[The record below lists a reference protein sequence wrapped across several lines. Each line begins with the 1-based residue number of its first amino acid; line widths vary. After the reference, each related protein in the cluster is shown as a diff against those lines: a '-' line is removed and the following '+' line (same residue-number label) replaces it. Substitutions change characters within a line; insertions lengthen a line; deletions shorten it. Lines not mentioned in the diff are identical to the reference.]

1 VATMAEVWT
10 KSEGELI
17 NGAFPLRRLLGS
29 SDHGAVFLT
38 EVKAHNVRDAAIK
51 LVPDEP
57 ALTPA
62 RLSHWRMAAA
72 LDHPHLI
79 RLFGSGQCQL
89 GDRQF
94 LFVVMEYADQT
105 LAQILPRRALTLEE
119 VRELLRPTLDALA
132 FLHGKGL
139 LQGQLKPSNFLVVND
154 QLKLASDSIRPAGE
168 SATGIATRSLYD
180 PPEAAAEGGISAA
193 GDIWA
198 LGVTLVE
205 ALTQRPPGS
214 ASLSLPTGL
223 PTSFVE
229 TVWRCLSRD
238 PADRPAVSDLEA
250 LIGPAPQA
258 PAVSMPAPLEHR
270 ADARVGVP
278 QKSSRQRVIVAMI
291 AVLLLI
297 FAAVWLRAHRVVAP
311 PGPQSAPAPAR
322 ADAPPLDR
330 PAAPPAPAAPSV
342 LHQELPNV
350 PRSASDTIHGH
361 LSVTLRVTVNSAGD
375 VVGERPEDPGPSK
388 YFARLAT
395 AAAGK
400 WKFTPPNNQDSRAW
414 LVRFDF
420 SRDGTTAQATL
431 AQPLPID
438 SH

>member
-17 NGAFPLRRLLGS
+17 NGAFPLRRLLAS

-38 EVKAHNVRDAAIK
+38 EVKGPNARDAAIK
-51 LVPDEP
+51 LVADDK

-89 GDRQF
+89 GDRPF

-132 FLHGKGL
+132 FLHGKSL
-139 LQGQLKPSNFLVVND
+139 VHGQLKPSNLLVVND
-154 QLKLASDSIRPAGE
+154 QLKLASDTIRPAGE
-168 SATGIATRSLYD
+168 SASGIGTRSLYD
-180 PPEAAAEGGISAA
+180 PPEAAADGRISAA

-238 PADRPAVSDLEA
+238 PADRPTVGDLEA
-250 LIGPAPQA
+250 LIGPAPPA
-258 PAVSMPAPLEHR
+258 PAVSMPAPVEHR
-270 ADARVGVP
+270 ADAPVP
-278 QKSSRQRVIVAMI
+278 VAQKSRRPRVIVAMI
-291 AVLLLI
+291 AVLLVIL
-297 FAAVWLRAHRVVAP
+297 AAVWLRAHRVVAP
-311 PGPQSAPAPAR
+311 PGPQSAQSAPAPGL
-322 ADAPPLDR
+322 DNAPPLDR
-330 PAAPPAPAAPSV
+330 PAAPPAPAAPAAPAV
-342 LHQELPNV
+342 LHEELPNV

-361 LSVTLRVTVNSAGD
+361 LSVTVRVTVNSAGD

-395 AAAGK
+395 AAAAK
-400 WKFTPPNNQDSRAW
+400 WKFSPANNQDSRAW
-414 LVRFDF
+414 LVRFEF
-420 SRDGTTAQATL
+420 TRDGTTAQAAL
-431 AQPLPID
+431 APP
-438 SH
+438 